1 MEADTILSPARLAVV
16 QERSPAVQRG
26 HHAKRLMRAQKMV
39 SDFTRANRRP
49 RSVRNYQDPIYKEW
63 RKKVYAR
70 DKHCCRW
77 PGCNK
82 RKGLQAHHIMKWSDF
97 PGLRYEIGNGITLCK
112 QHHKMVTGN
121 EDSYAGSFL
130 RILANDRLQ

>member
-1 MEADTILSPARLAVV
+1 
-16 QERSPAVQRG
+16 
-26 HHAKRLMRAQKMV
+26 MV
-39 SDFTRANRRP
+39 SVFIQAN
-49 RSVRNYQDPIYKEW
+49 SVRNYQDPIYKEW

-82 RKGLQAHHIMKWSDF
+82 RRGLQAHHIMKWSDY
-97 PGLRYEIGNGITLCK
+97 PGLRYEVGNGITLCK

-121 EDSYAGSFL
+121 EDGYASSFL